1 MWPRHTPRFVMGSS
15 RCLYCFCNAG
25 VKTERLEAHSEMG
38 STEIL
43 EKETPENLSNGTSSN
58 VEAAKR
64 LAKRLYQLDRFKR
77 SDVAKHLGKNNEFSK
92 LVAEEYLKF
101 FDFTGM
107 TLDQSL
113 RYFFKAFSLVGE
125 TQERERVLIHF
136 SNRYFYCNPDAIAS
150 RDGVHC
156 LTCAIMLLNTDLH
169 GHNIGKKMTCQEFIA
184 NLQGVNEGVDFSKDL
199 LKGGLRKLKIMV
211 KGEAGTSYRAGAGG
225 IEGGGRYYTL
235 LNNYISGELTCYCEN
250 STKGMV
256 LTHS

>member
-1 MWPRHTPRFVMGSS
+1 MGSS
-15 RCLYCFCNAG
+15 WCLYGCCNAG
-25 VKTERLEAHSEMG
+25 VKTTRLEAHSEMG

-136 SNRYFYCNPDAIAS
+136 SNRYFYCNPDTIAS
-150 RDGVHC
+150 QDGVHC

-199 LKGGLRKLKIMV
+199 LKRQRTYSVAQSGLEHPTSDASPTSASQSAGITDMS
-211 KGEAGTSYRAGAGG
+211 EAPHLA
-225 IEGGGRYYTL
+225 TL
-235 LNNYISGELTCYCEN
+235 LFLNIS
-250 STKGMV
+250 S
-256 LTHS
+256 

>member
-1 MWPRHTPRFVMGSS
+1 
-15 RCLYCFCNAG
+15 
-25 VKTERLEAHSEMG
+25 MG

-43 EKETPENLSNGTSSN
+43 EKETTESLSNGTNSN

-64 LAKRLYQLDRFKR
+64 LARRLYHLDRFKR

-136 SNRYFYCNPDAIAS
+136 SNRYFYCNPDTITS
-150 RDGVHC
+150 QDGVHC
-156 LTCAIMLLNTDLH
+156 LTCAMMLLNTDLH
-169 GHNIGKKMTCQEFIA
+169 GHVSNIGKKMTCQEFIT

-199 LKGGLRKLKIMV
+199 LKVSLGLLVFKQI
-211 KGEAGTSYRAGAGG
+211 
-225 IEGGGRYYTL
+225 
-235 LNNYISGELTCYCEN
+235 
-250 STKGMV
+250 
-256 LTHS
+256 